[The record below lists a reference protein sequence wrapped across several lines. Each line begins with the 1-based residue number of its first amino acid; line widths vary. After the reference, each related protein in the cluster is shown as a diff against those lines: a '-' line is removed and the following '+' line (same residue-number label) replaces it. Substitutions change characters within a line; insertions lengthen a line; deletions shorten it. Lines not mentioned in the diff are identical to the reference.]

1 MTTSPICLT
10 VTGAA
15 VAAPYTSSITSLTSS
30 CVPRPKLVGSC
41 IPKLSIFAS
50 FSRVSPAIIGILATS
65 DAPSR
70 AYAQWTQK
78 ACEAVGIEYELRELE
93 RAEGMEKA
101 SEDMVEE
108 AILQANG
115 DKEVDGIMVYVGVF
129 PSCGEMRMMRM
140 DSGWLMFVVFFLGSI
155 RSSSCIVACT

>member
-1 MTTSPICLT
+1 MFLVQNWLVRTFSNSPSSRILLTPSSQTT
-10 VTGAA
+10 
-15 VAAPYTSSITSLTSS
+15 
-30 CVPRPKLVGSC
+30 
-41 IPKLSIFAS
+41 
-50 FSRVSPAIIGILATS
+50 GILATS

-108 AILQANG
+108 AILTANG
-115 DKEVDGIMVYVGVF
+115 EKEVDGIMVYVSALSACGDGV
-129 PSCGEMRMMRM
+129 GDGHMYGAEA
-140 DSGWLMFVVFFLGSI
+140 DNVLLFFCSMA
-155 RSSSCIVACT
+155 V